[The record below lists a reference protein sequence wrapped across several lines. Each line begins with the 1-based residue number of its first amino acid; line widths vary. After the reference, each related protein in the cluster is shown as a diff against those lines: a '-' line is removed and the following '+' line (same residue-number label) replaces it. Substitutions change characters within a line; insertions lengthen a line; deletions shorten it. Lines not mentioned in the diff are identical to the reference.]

1 MSRRAAKVDANQ
13 PSIVAAFRAMGA
25 SVRPMHAVGE
35 GFLDLVVGYRGVNLI
50 VEVKDG
56 DKPPSSR
63 KLTKP
68 QEEFFREWR
77 GQACVVKN
85 VEEAAALLMGVK
97 P

>member
-1 MSRRAAKVDANQ
+1 MRRAAKVDANQ
-13 PSIVAAFRAMGA
+13 DTIVSAFRTMGA
-25 SVRPMHAVGE
+25 SVRPLHAVGE
-35 GFLDLVVGYRGVNLI
+35 GLLDLLVGYRGVNLI

-56 DKPPSSR
+56 DKPPSAR
-63 KLTKP
+63 KLTEP
-68 QEEFFREWR
+68 QKKFFREWR